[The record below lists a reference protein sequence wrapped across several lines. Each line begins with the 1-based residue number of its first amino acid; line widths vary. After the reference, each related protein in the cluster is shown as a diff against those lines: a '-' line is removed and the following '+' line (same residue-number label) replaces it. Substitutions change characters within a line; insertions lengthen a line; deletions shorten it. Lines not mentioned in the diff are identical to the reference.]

1 MQPGASPYH
10 RASSGYAIFRHGWRS
25 PMTIVQEIV
34 ISIAIATLAVGGSKV
49 ATALIWLMVP

>member
-1 MQPGASPYH
+1 
-10 RASSGYAIFRHGWRS
+10 
-25 PMTIVQEIV
+25 MTIVQEIV